1 MKFKV
6 NPKIFED
13 FNQPVIGVII
23 AAGINKQN
31 DKLQIQKLFLETK
44 IK

>member
-23 AAGINKQN
+23 ATGINNQN
-31 DKLQIQKLFLETK
+31 DKMWWWFWKA
-44 IK
+44 